1 VSRRDDGGLPHVR
14 VAHAVTMIRRA
25 EPKSEGVHVPAGA
38 TPAVSRRSGR
48 PEPWE
53 LGPLRELGRVMQAAR
68 LAAGLSL
75 EDLGPIAG
83 SRDGLDSI
91 ERGKVRTRASRL
103 RPWCAALG
111 VDPEPIIERF
121 AAVLAPERPDGRNA
135 WRAVPPVER
144 REPRA
149 LALPPLEAWAIAA
162 AGAELWRIRCAAGLT
177 RPRLA
182 ELLGCS
188 RVHVWCVERGAR
200 RPSAELVNAWLTV
213 AGGRSSGG
221 SGPRM
226 PREPGRSS
234 RKSG

>member
-1 VSRRDDGGLPHVR
+1 MSAPRVEPVSAG
-14 VAHAVTMIRRA
+14 AAM
-25 EPKSEGVHVPAGA
+25 PAGA
-38 TPAVSRRSGR
+38 TAGVSSRSGR

-53 LGPLRELGRVMQAAR
+53 REPLRELGRVMQEAR
-68 LAAGLSL
+68 IAAGLEL
-75 EDLGPIAG
+75 EALTGIAG

-91 ERGKVRTRASRL
+91 ERGQVRTRASRL

-111 VDPEPIIERF
+111 VDPGPIIERF
-121 AAVLAPERPDGRNA
+121 AAVIAPERPDGRNA

-182 ELLGCS
+182 QLLGCS

-213 AGGRSSGG
+213 AGAA
-221 SGPRM
+221 RM

-234 RKSG
+234 RKAG